1 MTKEEVDLILH
12 PLRYRL
18 LQTLQGK
25 QLTTQQIAEEMHGY
39 PVSSIYRHLKTLLD
53 AGLVQIVET
62 RKVKGVDEKVYTSGE
77 RLTVTEDEFS
87 QYSRDDHQ
95 RYFASFLSYLLRR
108 FSDYVSEDID
118 LDMLADQTGFTEMM
132 FYATQADL
140 DQLGATLNQELIRL
154 SAQEKTPQRQR
165 QLFSVITFPVERKEK

>member
-25 QLTTQQIAEEMHGY
+25 RLTTQQIAQEVRGY

-53 AGLVQIVET
+53 AGMVQIVET
-62 RKVKGVDEKVYTSGE
+62 RKVKGVEEKVYTSGE
-77 RLTVTEDEFS
+77 VVKMAGKEYSE
-87 QYSRDDHQ
+87 YSRDDHQ
-95 RYFASFLSYLLRR
+95 RYFASFVSYLLRR
-108 FSDYVSEDID
+108 FTDYVSEDTE
-118 LDMLADQTGFTEMM
+118 LDMLADRTGFTEML
-132 FYATQADL
+132 FYATQAEL
-140 DQLGATLNQELIRL
+140 DELGAALNKALVSL
-154 SAQEKTPQRQR
+154 AAHEKTPERQR